1 MRLWPFVLVVM
12 LGACSSIKQPS
23 NLPLAEWQQQGLTT
37 GWLTKHSQDNREW
50 PVIALANAEPQQN
63 LKLYNALLKYLLT
76 ECLNGKGPVCNNVKI
91 SCEPLCK
98 GLSVPHD
105 TVVSEQTIGVSGY
118 HFRPR
123 VEGIEAFY
131 PIEGVYQPVTFIS
144 WPNHQGVEIKLIY
157 LYDLDHPPTFMGI
170 PLKQDYVMPY
180 KELLANATIQQY
192 ETTGVFQSKDERY
205 FGIYRLQPLDLNK
218 DIVLMIHGLNS
229 SPVIW
234 SAISKAILS
243 RPSLVERYQIWHAY
257 YETGSPPFY
266 NAKRVRTALQKMLI
280 PFYEV
285 GKRPRITVVGHS
297 MGGIITK
304 ILATDSNELLWNTTF
319 NVSYPYLVNLFGP
332 VVDDARNILYFHPV
346 EGINKIIFI
355 DTPHR
360 GAKLSKS
367 WLARIM
373 SIFISLPKK
382 LLSTFSFSKN
392 MQGIVSSQMA
402 PYLQAGVPPSIDV
415 LQSDHPLTHVFSEM
429 VPDKRIDAWSVI
441 GNNVEGCFSVE
452 KMCANDGV
460 VDYLSAHQKYA
471 PEIIVKSKHNSYRH
485 PDTIDLVLK
494 ILSNIK

>member
-1 MRLWPFVLVVM
+1 MRLWPFVLIVM
-12 LGACSSIKQPS
+12 LSACSSTNRPS
-23 NLPLAEWQQQGLTT
+23 SLPLAEWQQQALTA
-37 GWLTKHSQDNREW
+37 GWLTTHSLGTRDW
-50 PVIALANAEPQQN
+50 LVIALANAEPQQN
-63 LKLYNALLKYLLT
+63 LKLYNTLLKYLLT
-76 ECLNGKGPVCNNVKI
+76 ECLDEQEPVCNNVKI

-105 TVVSEQTIGVSGY
+105 TVISEHAIGVSGY

-123 VEGIEAFY
+123 VEGVEAFY

-144 WPNHQGVEIKLIY
+144 SPNHLGLEIKPIY
-157 LYDLDHPPTFMGI
+157 LYDLDQDPIFMGI
-170 PLKQDYVMPY
+170 SLKQDYVMPY
-180 KELLANATIQQY
+180 EELLANAIIQQY

-205 FGIYRLQPLDLNK
+205 FGIYRLQPLDVNK

-243 RPSLVERYQIWHAY
+243 RPSLVERYQIWHVY

-266 NAKRVRTALQKMLI
+266 NAQRIRAALKHMLI
-280 PFYEV
+280 PFQKV
-285 GKRPRITVVGHS
+285 GKRPSMTVVGHS
-297 MGGIITK
+297 MGGIIAK
-304 ILATDSNELLWNTTF
+304 ILATNSKELLWNTTF
-319 NVSYPYLVNLFGP
+319 NLSYSDLANLFGP
-332 VVDDARNILYFHPV
+332 VVDEARKILYFQPI

-367 WLARIM
+367 WLARII
-373 SIFISLPKK
+373 SIFISLPRK
-382 LLSTFSFSKN
+382 LLSTFSFSNK
-392 MQGIVSSQMA
+392 MQGIVKSQMA

-415 LQSDHPLTHVFSEM
+415 LQSDHPLTHIFSEM

-452 KMCANDGV
+452 KRCANDGV
-460 VDYLSAHQKYA
+460 VDYSSAHQEYA

-485 PDTIDLVLK
+485 PDTVDLVLK
-494 ILSNIK
+494 ILSDIK